1 MVSATFN
8 LNTLLKVQYEA
19 VVCLQKG
26 KKKFIYIY
34 IYSNT
39 TYTNYFTTFL

>member
-19 VVCLQKG
+19 VVCLQK
-26 KKKFIYIY
+26 KKEKRKKESIYIY
-34 IYSNT
+34 IYIEKGRGM
-39 TYTNYFTTFL
+39 